1 MGVRVVFLGTAGSFP
16 TAARSLPAVAVHRGR
31 ELFLFDCGEGT
42 QRQLFI
48 AKIGFRYALR
58 VFISHM
64 HGDHVLGIPGL
75 LQTMALFNV
84 TRPVDIFGPAGI
96 DRFVHAMLEIF
107 RFHLTFPLT
116 IHEVTDGVLCDEAE
130 YRVHAT
136 WTDHRVPNLAYALQ
150 EKARPG
156 KFYPAQARAFGVP
169 EGPLWAQLQHGHEVT
184 LADGRVITPSQV
196 VGPPRRGRKI
206 VYSGDTKPCAALL
219 ALAQDADLLIHEAT
233 VDDALVERA
242 GQYGHSTPGQAAAL
256 AKAANVKRLVLTH
269 VSLRYSDA
277 EVLRQQAAAIFP
289 PVEVAQDFLELT
301 IPYSE

>member
-1 MGVRVVFLGTAGSFP
+1 MRVVFLGTAGSFP
-16 TAARSLPAVAVHRGR
+16 TVDRSLPAVAVHRDR
-31 ELFLFDCGEGT
+31 DLFLFDCGEGA

-48 AKIGFRYALR
+48 AQIGFRYTLR
-58 VFISHM
+58 VFISHL
-64 HGDHVLGIPGL
+64 HGDHVLGLPGL

-84 TRPVDIFGPAGI
+84 TRPVNIFGPPGI

-116 IHEVTDGVLCDEAE
+116 VREVTEGVVCDEAE
-130 YRVHAT
+130 YWVHAV
-136 WTDHRVPNLAYALQ
+136 WTDHRVPNLAYALH

-156 KFYPAQARAFGVP
+156 KFYPEQARALGVP
-169 EGPLWAQLQHGHEVT
+169 EGPLWARLQHGLAVT
-184 LADGRVITPSQV
+184 LDDGRVITPPQV
-196 VGPPRRGRKI
+196 VGSPRRGRKV

-233 VDDALVERA
+233 VDDALAERA

-289 PVEVAQDFLELT
+289 HVEVAQDFLELMV
-301 IPYSE
+301 PYPE